1 MRGTFG
7 LIGLLLALAVV
18 GVVVKKQLSA
28 VPVPVLP
35 AQPSASAASQPAAPL
50 GNAVDQSRHVQEQ
63 FRQALDGAMQQARP
77 LQDEK

>member
-1 MRGTFG
+1 MRGAFG

-18 GVVVKKQLSA
+18 GVVVKKQLAA
-28 VPVPVLP
+28 VPAPVLP
-35 AQPSASAASQPAAPL
+35 AQPSASAAGEPVAPV
-50 GNAVDQSRHVQEQ
+50 GNAVGQSRQVQEQ